1 RATLV
6 ATIESSGFNVCCSV
20 TRINSL
26 NNFLALEKMR
36 WIPLESNPEVMN
48 QFISKLGIED
58 GWEFVDV
65 YGLDPELLAMV
76 PKPVLAVMVLYPLSK
91 KTEAQPLGE
100 PVKNTSLMFIKQTIG
115 NACGTVALLHAVTNN
130 QDHLK
135 FRDRSV
141 LDQLIQTLKDLEP
154 SERGEAMEREEILST
169 LHEDS
174 AAMGQTEA
182 PEASSKTNLHFTCF
196 VEHNKGLY
204 ELGNPYTYFLLF
216 HFSDG
221 RKNSPVYHGPSS
233 PSTLLEDTGAV
244 INRFI
249 QRDPDNLNFT
259 MVALSKKP

>member
-1 RATLV
+1 
-6 ATIESSGFNVCCSV
+6 
-20 TRINSL
+20 
-26 NNFLALEKMR
+26 MR

-76 PKPVLAVMVLYPLSK
+76 PKPVLAVMVLYPISK
-91 KTEAQPLGE
+91 KTEGQPLGE
-100 PVKNTSLMFIKQTIG
+100 PAKDSSLMFIKQTIG

-154 SERGEAMEREEILST
+154 SERGEAMEREKILST

-174 AAMGQTEA
+174 ATMGQTEA
-182 PEASSKTNLHFTCF
+182 PEASSKTNLHFICF
-196 VEHNKGLY
+196 VEHKGGLY
-204 ELGNPYTYFLLF
+204 ELGKYY
-216 HFSDG
+216 G
-221 RKNSPVYHGPSS
+221 RKNSPIYHGPSS
-233 PSTLLEDTGAV
+233 STTLLEDTGAV